1 MRGESINRNMRE
13 NVFIQRVWGIW
24 NRLPQEV
31 VEVGAIAAFK
41 RLDKYVDRKPREI
54 QAKRD

>member
-1 MRGESINRNMRE
+1 MHSFYLGNQWVRGESINRNMRE

-41 RLDKYVDRKPREI
+41 RLLI
-54 QAKRD
+54 ST

>member
-41 RLDKYVDRKPREI
+41 RLLI
-54 QAKRD
+54 ST